1 MGAFGIFLALFVFLQ
16 FPLFLNSSSLLA
28 AEGKVL
34 VFGRVH
40 DDPVRSIKDR
50 QEFVDYLAA
59 KLAPLG
65 ITAGRILVVEKMHL
79 LAQAL
84 KEGKVDLFM
93 TALCQRWCFE
103 AGRRRPDFAT
113 MEVRGGGIR
122 GDHSGKENSGIKT
135 LLI

>member
-1 MGAFGIFLALFVFLQ
+1 MGAFGTFLVLFVFLQ
-16 FPLFLNSSSLLA
+16 FPLSFNPSSLFA
-28 AEGKVL
+28 ADGKVL

-50 QEFVDYLAA
+50 QELVDYLAS

-84 KEGKVDLFM
+84 KEGKVDLFHDS
-93 TALCQRWCFE
+93 LV
-103 AGRRRPDFAT
+103 P
-113 MEVRGGGIR
+113 
-122 GDHSGKENSGIKT
+122 T
-135 LLI
+135 LA